1 MGVKAPLLFLSLLL
15 ANNIWSAYLSDE
27 TGEEVAVN
35 DWILVE
41 ESIAKDKEEN
51 ALETVYKYCV
61 ITEIIDERNK
71 TPSAY
76 ATKNKPHP
84 LNAVGFAWFIVNGT
98 PVQSFTTRYIFRDAL
113 TGRRDTTLPE
123 GCEIKLQIEE
133 GSVE

>member
-41 ESIAKDKEEN
+41 ESIARDKEGN

-71 TPSAY
+71 TTSAY

-84 LNAVGFAWFIVNGT
+84 LNAVGFAWFIANGT
-98 PVQSFTTRYIFRDAL
+98 PVQSVTTMYIFRDAL

>member
-1 MGVKAPLLFLSLLL
+1 MGVKAPFLFLSLLL

-41 ESIAKDKEEN
+41 ESIARDKEGN

-61 ITEIIDERNK
+61 ITEVVDERNK

>member
-41 ESIAKDKEEN
+41 ESIARDKEGN

-84 LNAVGFAWFIVNGT
+84 LNAVGFSWFIANGT

>member
-1 MGVKAPLLFLSLLL
+1 MDKKLLFITGLLL
-15 ANNIWSAYLSDE
+15 TCNAWASYTALDN
-27 TGEEVAVN
+27 GESVKVN
-35 DWILVE
+35 DWVLLE
-41 ESIAKDKEEN
+41 EITTKDKKSN
-51 ALETVYKYCV
+51 LLEMVYKFCV
-61 ITEIIDERNK
+61 ISEIVDERNK

-123 GCEIKLQIEE
+123 GCEIKLQFE
-133 GSVE
+133 

>member
-1 MGVKAPLLFLSLLL
+1 MGVKAPFLFLSLLL

-41 ESIAKDKEEN
+41 ESIARDKEGN

-61 ITEIIDERNK
+61 ITEVVDERNK

-84 LNAVGFAWFIVNGT
+84 LNAVGFAWFIANGT

-123 GCEIKLQIEE
+123 SCEIKLQIEE

>member
-1 MGVKAPLLFLSLLL
+1 MGVKASLLFLSLLL
-15 ANNIWSAYLSDE
+15 ANNSWSAYLSDK

-35 DWILVE
+35 DWILLE
-41 ESIAKDKEEN
+41 ESIARDKERN

-123 GCEIKLQIEE
+123 GCEIKLQIKE

>member
-1 MGVKAPLLFLSLLL
+1 MGVKAPFLFLSLLL

-41 ESIAKDKEEN
+41 ESIARDKEGN

-61 ITEIIDERNK
+61 ITVIIDERNK

-84 LNAVGFAWFIVNGT
+84 LNAGGFAWFIVNGT

>member
-1 MGVKAPLLFLSLLL
+1 MGVKTSLLFLSLLL
-15 ANNIWSAYLSDE
+15 ANNIWSAYLSNE
-27 TGEEVAVN
+27 TGEEVALN
-35 DWILVE
+35 DWILIDE
-41 ESIAKDKEEN
+41 ITARDKSRN
-51 ALETVYKYCV
+51 PVGTAYKYCV
-61 ITEIIDERNK
+61 ITQIADERNK

>member
-1 MGVKAPLLFLSLLL
+1 MGVKASLLFLSLLL
-15 ANNIWSAYLSDE
+15 ANNIWSAYLSNE
-27 TGEEVAVN
+27 TGEEVALN
-35 DWILVE
+35 DWILIDE
-41 ESIAKDKEEN
+41 ITARDKSRN
-51 ALETVYKYCV
+51 PVGTAYKYCV
-61 ITEIIDERNK
+61 ITQIVDERNK

-84 LNAVGFAWFIVNGT
+84 LNAVGFSWFIVNGT

>member
-1 MGVKAPLLFLSLLL
+1 MGVKASLLFLSLLL
-15 ANNIWSAYLSDE
+15 ANNSWSAYLSDK

-35 DWILVE
+35 DWILLE
-41 ESIAKDKEEN
+41 ESIARDKERN

-61 ITEIIDERNK
+61 ITEVVDERNK

-84 LNAVGFAWFIVNGT
+84 LNAVGFAWFIANGT

>member
-1 MGVKAPLLFLSLLL
+1 MGVKASLLFLSLLL
-15 ANNIWSAYLSDE
+15 ANNVWSAYFSNE
-27 TGEEVAVN
+27 TGEEVALN
-35 DWILVE
+35 DWILIDE
-41 ESIAKDKEEN
+41 ITARDKSRN
-51 ALETVYKYCV
+51 PVGTAYKYCV

-76 ATKNKPHP
+76 AAKNKPHP

>member
-1 MGVKAPLLFLSLLL
+1 MGVKAPFLFLSLLL

-27 TGEEVAVN
+27 TGKEVAVN

-41 ESIAKDKEEN
+41 ESIARDKEGN

-61 ITEIIDERNK
+61 ITEVVDERNK

-84 LNAVGFAWFIVNGT
+84 LNAVGFAWFIANGT

>member
-1 MGVKAPLLFLSLLL
+1 MGVKASLLFLSLLL

-35 DWILVE
+35 EWILVE
-41 ESIAKDKEEN
+41 EVIARDKERN

-133 GSVE
+133 RRIG

>member
-1 MGVKAPLLFLSLLL
+1 MGVKAPFLFLSLLL

-41 ESIAKDKEEN
+41 ESIARDKDGN

-61 ITEIIDERNK
+61 ITEVVDERNK

-84 LNAVGFAWFIVNGT
+84 LNAVGFAWFIANGT

>member
-1 MGVKAPLLFLSLLL
+1 MGVKASLLFLSLLL
-15 ANNIWSAYLSDE
+15 ANNIWSAYLSNE
-27 TGEEVAVN
+27 TGEEVALN
-35 DWILVE
+35 DWILIDE
-41 ESIAKDKEEN
+41 IAARDKSRN
-51 ALETVYKYCV
+51 PVGTAYKYCV
-61 ITEIIDERNK
+61 ITQIVDERNK

-76 ATKNKPHP
+76 AAENKPHP

>member
-1 MGVKAPLLFLSLLL
+1 MLLKTLLFSLSLFM
-15 ANNIWSAYLSDE
+15 ATNTWSAYISE
-27 TGEEVAVN
+27 ERGEEVELN
-35 DWILVE
+35 DWILISE
-41 ESIAKDKEEN
+41 ITARDKSRN
-51 ALETVYKYCV
+51 ALETVYKFCV
-61 ITEIIDERNK
+61 ITEIVDERNK

-84 LNAVGFAWFIVNGT
+84 LNAVGFAWFIVNGN

>member
-1 MGVKAPLLFLSLLL
+1 MGVKAPFLFLSLLL

-41 ESIAKDKEEN
+41 ESIARDKEGN

>member
-1 MGVKAPLLFLSLLL
+1 MGVKASLLFLSLLL
-15 ANNIWSAYLSDE
+15 ANNIWSAYLSNE
-27 TGEEVAVN
+27 TGEEVALN
-35 DWILVE
+35 DWILIDE
-41 ESIAKDKEEN
+41 ITARDKSRN
-51 ALETVYKYCV
+51 PVGTSYKYCV
-61 ITEIIDERNK
+61 ITQIVDERNK
-71 TPSAY
+71 TTSAY

-98 PVQSFTTRYIFRDAL
+98 PVQSFITRYIFRDAL

>member
-1 MGVKAPLLFLSLLL
+1 MGVKASLLFLSLLL
-15 ANNIWSAYLSDE
+15 ANNIWSAYLSNE
-27 TGEEVAVN
+27 TGEEVALN
-35 DWILVE
+35 DWILIDE
-41 ESIAKDKEEN
+41 ITARDKSHN
-51 ALETVYKYCV
+51 PVGTAYKYCV
-61 ITEIIDERNK
+61 ITQIADERNK

-76 ATKNKPHP
+76 AAKNKPHP

>member
-1 MGVKAPLLFLSLLL
+1 MGVKASLLFLSLLL
-15 ANNIWSAYLSDE
+15 ANNIWSAYLSNE
-27 TGEEVAVN
+27 TGEEVALN
-35 DWILVE
+35 DWILIDE
-41 ESIAKDKEEN
+41 IIARDKSRN
-51 ALETVYKYCV
+51 PVGTAYKYCV

-76 ATKNKPHP
+76 AAKNKPHP

>member
-1 MGVKAPLLFLSLLL
+1 MGVKASLLFLSLLL
-15 ANNIWSAYLSDE
+15 ANNSWSAYLSDK

-35 DWILVE
+35 DWILLE
-41 ESIAKDKEEN
+41 ESIARDKERN

-84 LNAVGFAWFIVNGT
+84 LNAVGFAWFIANGT

>member
-41 ESIAKDKEEN
+41 ESIARDKERN

-84 LNAVGFAWFIVNGT
+84 LNAVGFAWFIANGT